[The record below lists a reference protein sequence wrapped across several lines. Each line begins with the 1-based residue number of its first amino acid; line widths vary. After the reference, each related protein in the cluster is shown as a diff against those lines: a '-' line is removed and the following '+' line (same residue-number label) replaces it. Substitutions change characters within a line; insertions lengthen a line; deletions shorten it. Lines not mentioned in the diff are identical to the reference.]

1 MSAEAWLVIVGAVLN
16 GAATWGVISTKL
28 AWIRR
33 DVDDLLKWKE
43 AVVESGVLKRVA
55 TV

>member
-1 MSAEAWLVIVGAVLN
+1 MSAEAWLVIIGAVLN

-33 DVDDLLKWKE
+33 DVDELRKWRGEVERAGLLK
-43 AVVESGVLKRVA
+43 AA
-55 TV
+55 A

>member
-1 MSAEAWLVIVGAVLN
+1 MSAEAWLVIIGAVLN

-33 DVDDLLKWKE
+33 DLDELRKWRDEITARGFPK
-43 AVVESGVLKRVA
+43 VVS
-55 TV
+55 